1 MRYLLIIS
9 VLLFNSATF
18 ADLTVPALD
27 IDKNRVT
34 VSGIS
39 AGAVMAHQLHI
50 AYSDLFS
57 GAAIISGGP
66 YNCADNSLVTAM
78 TRCMMNT
85 EQALPVDQFL
95 AQVRRGAEAGIL
107 ADTANLE
114 DDRVY
119 LFHGTMDTKISALVH
134 NATATLYAE
143 FIPAERIRQVNDV
156 VAGHVFPAKG
166 QGNSCTELVPPFVGD
181 CNYDGAGE
189 LLSFL
194 YPGLN
199 QPNAGADTGLLQVAL
214 PNADEAEL
222 MESAYLFIPP
232 ACTEGRQS
240 CALHLVL
247 HGCAQSAEVVGTDFI
262 EQSGYLPWAEANDI
276 VLAFPQVKKSL
287 AAPLNPHGCW
297 DWWGYTGDDYA
308 TRSGKQMAVVAGWI
322 GDLSMGAF
330 PE

>member
-1 MRYLLIIS
+1 MRCLSIITILFFGS
-9 VLLFNSATF
+9 VSF
-18 ADLTVPALD
+18 ADMTTPTLD
-27 IDKNRVT
+27 IDESRVT

-66 YNCADNSLVTAM
+66 YNCADNSLITAM
-78 TRCMMNT
+78 KRCMMNT
-85 EQALPVDQFL
+85 EQALPVEQFS
-95 AQVRRGAEAGIL
+95 AQVRQGAKAGIL
-107 ADTANLE
+107 ADTANLA

-119 LFHGTMDTKISALVH
+119 LFHGTMDNKISALVH
-134 NATATLYAE
+134 NATAALYAD
-143 FIPAERIRQVNDV
+143 FMPAESIRQVNDV

-189 LLSFL
+189 LLTFL

-199 QPNAGADTGLLQVAL
+199 LPESEVDTGLLRVTL
-214 PNADEAEL
+214 PDADDAEL

-232 ACTEGRQS
+232 ACAEGRQS

-262 EQSGYLPWAEANDI
+262 EQSGYLPWAAANDI

-297 DWWGYTGDDYA
+297 DWWGYTGGDYA
-308 TRSGKQMAVVAGWI
+308 TRTGRQMAVVAAWI
-322 GDLSMGAF
+322 GELSK
-330 PE
+330 